1 MSNDTIVNRGFDR
14 MKNYKSLNGELNTNF
29 YMTNLVVDMAKGGD
43 IKNIKRKE
51 DQSIKK

>member
-1 MSNDTIVNRGFDR
+1 MSNDTVVNRGFNG
-14 MKNYKSLNGELNTNF
+14 MKNYKSMNDVLNTNF